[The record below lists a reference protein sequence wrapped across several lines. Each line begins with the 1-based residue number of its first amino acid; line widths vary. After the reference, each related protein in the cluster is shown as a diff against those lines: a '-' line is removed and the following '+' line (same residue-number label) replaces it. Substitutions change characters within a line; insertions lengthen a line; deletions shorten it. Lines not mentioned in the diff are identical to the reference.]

1 MPPPQRQ
8 AGDQAQGR
16 PLADPPGSFESR
28 TARTSSRTTDATR
41 AQPQARAAGAG
52 GLTVSL
58 KGRAL
63 RLLTGREHSRAELE
77 RKLAPHEEEPGQLAR
92 VLDELQA
99 KDFISEPRV
108 IESVINRRAS
118 RFGAARIRHE
128 LQGKGLQ
135 AEAVAE
141 ALQTLKGSE
150 VERAR
155 EVWRKKFG
163 EPPADAA
170 ARGKQMRFLA
180 ARGFGAEAI
189 RRVVSGAD
197 ED

>member
-1 MPPPQRQ
+1 
-8 AGDQAQGR
+8 
-16 PLADPPGSFESR
+16 
-28 TARTSSRTTDATR
+28 
-41 AQPQARAAGAG
+41 
-52 GLTVSL
+52 
-58 KGRAL
+58 
-63 RLLTGREHSRAELE
+63 
-77 RKLAPHEEEPGQLAR
+77 

-135 AEAVAE
+135 AEAVA
-141 ALQTLKGSE
+141 AAVQSLKATE

-163 EPPADAA
+163 TTAADAA
-170 ARGKQMRFLA
+170 ERGKQMRFLA
-180 ARGFGAEAI
+180 ARGFGSDAI
-189 RRVVSGAD
+189 SRVVSGAD

>member
-1 MPPPQRQ
+1 MSERDSSPAEVAPAAPPSKR
-8 AGDQAQGR
+8 GGGR
-16 PLADPPGSFESR
+16 
-28 TARTSSRTTDATR
+28 
-41 AQPQARAAGAG
+41 G
-52 GLTVSL
+52 GFTMSL

-63 RLLTGREHSRAELE
+63 RLLTGREYSRAELE
-77 RKLAPHEEEPGQLAR
+77 RKLASHEEEPGQLAK
-92 VLDELQA
+92 VLDDLQA

-135 AEAVAE
+135 SEAVA
-141 ALQTLKGSE
+141 AAVQSLKATE
-150 VERAR
+150 VDRAR

-163 EPPADAA
+163 TPAANA
-170 ARGKQMRFLA
+170 SERGKQARFLA
-180 ARGFGAEAI
+180 ARGFGSEAI
-189 RRVVSGAD
+189 SRVVSGAD

>member
-1 MPPPQRQ
+1 MSHGEHSPADVAPATPPERR
-8 AGDQAQGR
+8 GGGR
-16 PLADPPGSFESR
+16 
-28 TARTSSRTTDATR
+28 
-41 AQPQARAAGAG
+41 G
-52 GLTVSL
+52 GFTLSL

-135 AEAVAE
+135 AEAVA
-141 ALQTLKGSE
+141 AAVQSLKATE

-163 EPPADAA
+163 TPAADAA
-170 ARGKQMRFLA
+170 ERGKQMRFLA
-180 ARGFGAEAI
+180 ARGFGSAAI
-189 RRVVSGAD
+189 GRVVSGAD